1 MSGLDERP
9 KSVTTNPYLPATA
22 PKRPLWQQAAML
34 MGSFVVLL
42 WVIEIIDVASGSR
55 VEQAGINPRSVDGL
69 WGILFAPVLHDDW
82 AHLIANT
89 LPVLILGFLVLLSG
103 LARGLTA
110 TGIIWVVGGVGTWLI
125 GGGNSNH
132 IGASVLIFGW
142 IAYLLTR
149 GIFTRNLGQLAVG
162 VVVFVIYGGALW
174 GVLPSTPGVSWQG
187 HLFGAVGGVLA
198 AWVLSSDAREARKQK
213 SLS

>member
-9 KSVTTNPYLPATA
+9 SSVTTNPYLPATA

-103 LARGLTA
+103 LARGLMA

-213 SLS
+213 SLG

>member
-1 MSGLDERP
+1 M
-9 KSVTTNPYLPATA
+9 NHYLPVAA
-22 PKRPLWQQAAML
+22 PKRPLWQQAVML

-125 GGGNSNH
+125 GGANSNH

-198 AWVLSSDAREARKQK
+198 AWFLSSDAREARKQK
-213 SLS
+213 SLG

>member
-1 MSGLDERP
+1 
-9 KSVTTNPYLPATA
+9 
-22 PKRPLWQQAAML
+22 ML

-103 LARGLTA
+103 LARGLMA

-213 SLS
+213 SLG

>member
-9 KSVTTNPYLPATA
+9 SSVKTNPYLPVAA

-125 GGGNSNH
+125 GGANSNH

-198 AWVLSSDAREARKQK
+198 AWFLSSDAREERKQK
-213 SLS
+213 SLG